1 MKHMNLFR
9 QLFLFAIF
17 ISSSVGE
24 ENEENLNVSIHD
36 FPWLVSIQ
44 FDFLATKH
52 VCGGVIVSN
61 TFVLTAASCFDGGL
75 NLISFFFV
83 HAGIDNIY
91 DTSNRDRQILTVS
104 QITVHPNY
112 TSETF
117 LNNLALVRVSSP
129 FNLVSSI
136 ISLSNATSF
145 ENMNLLTIGW
155 NHVID
160 PLNSHVP
167 MILLRQT
174 TVRESIQ
181 CAVNPIFDSETQL
194 CTFGKNYFLNSLL
207 CQHNLCVN
215 HCDFRPLS
223 EYV

>member
-1 MKHMNLFR
+1 MNLFR
-9 QLFLFAIF
+9 QLFLAIF
-17 ISSSVGE
+17 ISSFVCD
-24 ENEENLNVSIHD
+24 ENEGNLNASIHD

-44 FDFLATKH
+44 FDFFVTRH

-61 TFVLTAASCFDGGL
+61 TFVLTAASCFDEGL
-75 NLISFFFV
+75 NLIGLFLV

-91 DTSNRDRQILTVS
+91 DTSNRDRQILTIS

-136 ISLSNATSF
+136 ISLSNVTSF

-167 MILLRQT
+167 MTLLRQT
-174 TVRESIQ
+174 MVRESIQ
-181 CAVNPIFDSETQL
+181 CAVNPVFKSETQL
-194 CTFGKNYFLNSLL
+194 CTVGKNYFLR
-207 CQHNLCVN
+207 QHKLRVT
-215 HCDFRPLS
+215 HYAFRSLS